1 MKNLKKLAIL
11 LASILTFAIA
21 NAESKPTTNKK
32 ETVKTTVESGKKAEK
47 ATPSQIK
54 KEEQK
59 KAKEKEKELKKA
71 ISNLVLWHTLIL

>member
-47 ATPSQIK
+47 Q
-54 KEEQK
+54 
-59 KAKEKEKELKKA
+59 L
-71 ISNLVLWHTLIL
+71 LVK

>member
-47 ATPSQIK
+47 ATPSQTI
-54 KEEQK
+54 
-59 KAKEKEKELKKA
+59 KELFLKTLKKQRK
-71 ISNLVLWHTLIL
+71 NPKKRVKFR